1 MSKILVAD
9 DEMIERKVLVKR
21 LRAHCG
27 ENCGFLEAENG
38 RQVLE
43 LWEREK
49 PDVLI
54 LDIEMPGI
62 TGLAA
67 AEIIRKK
74 DRRLPIIFLTAFD
87 EFDYARKAI
96 TVHALDYILKPYDQ
110 GELFFVVDEAL
121 DMAEFSR
128 SAADPL
134 RAAEAGR
141 NDSGGPEEE
150 RNAAEGPAESGK
162 AGEGPEESRNAA
174 EGPGEA
180 RKGADSP
187 EKDPDA
193 APQGQRLVHAYIEAH
208 YMEDLSVQD
217 MSERFSYSEAYFCKR
232 FKQVYGKSFV
242 SYLTEYRI
250 GRAKELLRNESISI
264 RAAGKAVGYPDP
276 NYFAKVF
283 RRVTG
288 KSPSDFRQAEA

>member
-9 DEMIERKVLVKR
+9 DEMIERRVLVKR
-21 LRAHCG
+21 LRTHCG
-27 ENCGFLEAENG
+27 ETCGILEAENG

-67 AEIIRKK
+67 AEMIRKK

-110 GELFFVVDEAL
+110 RELFSVVDEAL
-121 DMAEFSR
+121 DMAEFGR
-128 SAADPL
+128 GTPDPAKAA
-134 RAAEAGR
+134 
-141 NDSGGPEEE
+141 
-150 RNAAEGPAESGK
+150 
-162 AGEGPEESRNAA
+162 EESRKAA
-174 EGPGEA
+174 EGPGETGNA
-180 RKGADSP
+180 AEGPEEDRKAAGGP
-187 EKDPDA
+187 EKEQE

-208 YMEDLSVQD
+208 YMEDLSVQE

-250 GRAKELLRNESISI
+250 GRAKELLRNGSISI

-288 KSPSDFRQAEA
+288 KSPSDYRQAET

>member
-9 DEMIERKVLVKR
+9 DEMIERRVLVKR
-21 LRAHCG
+21 LRTHCG
-27 ENCGFLEAENG
+27 ETCGILEAENG
-38 RQVLE
+38 PQVLE

-49 PDVLI
+49 PDVMI

-67 AEIIRKK
+67 AEMIRKK

-110 GELFFVVDEAL
+110 GELFSVVDEAL
-121 DMAEFSR
+121 DMAEFAR
-128 SAADPL
+128 SPREPMKA
-134 RAAEAGR
+134 
-141 NDSGGPEEE
+141 EEE
-150 RNAAEGPAESGK
+150 TRNAAEGPEETGK
-162 AGEGPEESRNAA
+162 DTEGPEEVRKAA
-174 EGPGEA
+174 G
-180 RKGADSP
+180 SP
-187 EKDPDA
+187 EKEQE

-208 YMEDLSVQD
+208 YMEDLSVQE

-250 GRAKELLRNESISI
+250 GRAKELLRNETISI

-288 KSPSDFRQAEA
+288 KSPSDFRQAES

>member
-9 DEMIERKVLVKR
+9 DEMIERRVLVKR
-21 LRAHCG
+21 LRTHCG
-27 ENCGFLEAENG
+27 ETCSILEAENG

-67 AEIIRKK
+67 AEMIRKK

-110 GELFFVVDEAL
+110 RELFSVVDEAL
-121 DMAEFSR
+121 DMAEFARSSR
-128 SAADPL
+128 DSMI
-134 RAAEAGR
+134 AAEETR
-141 NDSGGPEEE
+141 K
-150 RNAAEGPAESGK
+150 AAEGPEETGK
-162 AGEGPEESRNAA
+162 DTEDPEETGKNTEEVRKAA
-174 EGPGEA
+174 G
-180 RKGADSP
+180 SP
-187 EKDPDA
+187 EKEQET
-193 APQGQRLVHAYIEAH
+193 PQGQRLVHAYIEAH
-208 YMEDLSVQD
+208 YMEDLSVQE

-250 GRAKELLRNESISI
+250 GRAKELLRNETISI

-288 KSPSDFRQAEA
+288 KSPSDFRQAES

>member
-9 DEMIERKVLVKR
+9 DEMIERRVLAKR
-21 LRAHCG
+21 LRTHCG
-27 ENCGFLEAENG
+27 ETCGILEAENG

-67 AEIIRKK
+67 AEMIRKK

-110 GELFFVVDEAL
+110 RELFSVVDEAL
-121 DMAEFSR
+121 DMAEFAR
-128 SAADPL
+128 SNSDPIK
-134 RAAEAGR
+134 AAEESRKAAEDPGET
-141 NDSGGPEEE
+141 G
-150 RNAAEGPAESGK
+150 NAAEGPEAPRRD
-162 AGEGPEESRNAA
+162 AEGPE
-174 EGPGEA
+174 
-180 RKGADSP
+180 
-187 EKDPDA
+187 
-193 APQGQRLVHAYIEAH
+193 GQRLVHAYIEAH

-217 MSERFSYSEAYFCKR
+217 LSERFSYSEAYFCKR

-250 GRAKELLRNESISI
+250 ERAKELLRNGSISI

-288 KSPSDFRQAEA
+288 KSPSDYRQAET

>member
-9 DEMIERKVLVKR
+9 DEMIERRVLVKR
-21 LRAHCG
+21 LRTHCG
-27 ENCGFLEAENG
+27 ETCGILEAENG

-67 AEIIRKK
+67 AEMIRKK

-110 GELFFVVDEAL
+110 GELFSVVDEAL
-121 DMAEFSR
+121 DMAEFGR
-128 SAADPL
+128 GTPDPAK
-134 RAAEAGR
+134 AAEESR
-141 NDSGGPEEE
+141 K
-150 RNAAEGPAESGK
+150 AAEGP
-162 AGEGPEESRNAA
+162 GETGNAA
-174 EGPGEA
+174 EGPGETGNA
-180 RKGADSP
+180 AEGPEEDRKAAGGP
-187 EKDPDA
+187 EKEQE

-208 YMEDLSVQD
+208 YMEDLSVQE

-250 GRAKELLRNESISI
+250 GRAKELLRNGSISI

-288 KSPSDFRQAEA
+288 KSPSDYRQAET

>member
-9 DEMIERKVLVKR
+9 DEMIERRVLVKR
-21 LRAHCG
+21 LRTHCG
-27 ENCGFLEAENG
+27 ETCGILEAENG

-67 AEIIRKK
+67 AEMIRKK

-110 GELFFVVDEAL
+110 GELFSVVDEAL
-121 DMAEFSR
+121 DMAEFAR
-128 SAADPL
+128 NPRDPMK
-134 RAAEAGR
+134 AAEETRKDA
-141 NDSGGPEEE
+141 
-150 RNAAEGPAESGK
+150 
-162 AGEGPEESRNAA
+162 EGPEETGKDA
-174 EGPGEA
+174 EGPEEV
-180 RKGADSP
+180 RKAAGSP
-187 EKDPDA
+187 EKEQE

-208 YMEDLSVQD
+208 YMEDLSVQE

-288 KSPSDFRQAEA
+288 KSPSDFRQAES

>member
-9 DEMIERKVLVKR
+9 DEMIERRVLVKR

-27 ENCGFLEAENG
+27 ENCGILEAENG

-110 GELFFVVDEAL
+110 GELFSVVDEAL

-128 SAADPL
+128 SAPDPL
-134 RAAEAGR
+134 KTAEE
-141 NDSGGPEEE
+141 GG
-150 RNAAEGPAESGK
+150 NAAGG
-162 AGEGPEESRNAA
+162 
-174 EGPGEA
+174 
-180 RKGADSP
+180 P

-193 APQGQRLVHAYIEAH
+193 PEGQRLVHAYIEAH

>member
-9 DEMIERKVLVKR
+9 DEMIERRVLAKR

-27 ENCGFLEAENG
+27 ETCGILEAENG

-67 AEIIRKK
+67 AEMIRKK

-110 GELFFVVDEAL
+110 RELFSVVDEAL
-121 DMAEFSR
+121 DMAEFGR
-128 SAADPL
+128 GTPDPAKAA
-134 RAAEAGR
+134 
-141 NDSGGPEEE
+141 
-150 RNAAEGPAESGK
+150 
-162 AGEGPEESRNAA
+162 EESRKAA
-174 EGPGEA
+174 EGPGETGNA
-180 RKGADSP
+180 AEGPEEDRKAAGGP
-187 EKDPDA
+187 EKEQE

-208 YMEDLSVQD
+208 YMEDLSVQE

-250 GRAKELLRNESISI
+250 GRAKGLLRNGSISI

-288 KSPSDFRQAEA
+288 KSPSDYRQAET

>member
-9 DEMIERKVLVKR
+9 DEMIERRVLVKR
-21 LRAHCG
+21 LRTHCG
-27 ENCGFLEAENG
+27 ETCGILEAENG

-67 AEIIRKK
+67 AEMIRKK

-110 GELFFVVDEAL
+110 GELFSVVDEAL
-121 DMAEFSR
+121 DMAEFARSSR
-128 SAADPL
+128 DSMK
-134 RAAEAGR
+134 AAEEIRKTA
-141 NDSGGPEEE
+141 
-150 RNAAEGPAESGK
+150 
-162 AGEGPEESRNAA
+162 EGPEETGKDT
-174 EGPGEA
+174 EGPEED
-180 RKGADSP
+180 RKAAGGP
-187 EKDPDA
+187 EKEQE

-208 YMEDLSVQD
+208 YMEDLSVQE

-250 GRAKELLRNESISI
+250 GRAKELLRNETISI

-288 KSPSDFRQAEA
+288 KSPSDFRQAES

>member
-9 DEMIERKVLVKR
+9 DEMIERRVLVKR
-21 LRAHCG
+21 LRTHCG
-27 ENCGFLEAENG
+27 ETCGILEAENG

-67 AEIIRKK
+67 AEMIRKK

-110 GELFFVVDEAL
+110 GELFSVVDEAL
-121 DMAEFSR
+121 DMAEFAR
-128 SAADPL
+128 SPRDPMK
-134 RAAEAGR
+134 AAEETRKDA
-141 NDSGGPEEE
+141 
-150 RNAAEGPAESGK
+150 
-162 AGEGPEESRNAA
+162 EGPEETGKDA
-174 EGPGEA
+174 EGPEEV
-180 RKGADSP
+180 RKAAGSP
-187 EKDPDA
+187 EKEQE

-208 YMEDLSVQD
+208 YMEDLSVQE

-288 KSPSDFRQAEA
+288 NSPSDFRQAES

>member
-9 DEMIERKVLVKR
+9 DEMIERRVLVKR
-21 LRAHCG
+21 LRTHCG
-27 ENCGFLEAENG
+27 ETCGILEAENG

-67 AEIIRKK
+67 AEMIRKK

-110 GELFFVVDEAL
+110 GELFSVVDEAL
-121 DMAEFSR
+121 DMAEFAR
-128 SAADPL
+128 SPRDPMK
-134 RAAEAGR
+134 AAEETRKDA
-141 NDSGGPEEE
+141 
-150 RNAAEGPAESGK
+150 
-162 AGEGPEESRNAA
+162 EGPEETGKDA
-174 EGPGEA
+174 EGPEEV
-180 RKGADSP
+180 RKAAGSP
-187 EKDPDA
+187 EKEQE

-208 YMEDLSVQD
+208 YMEDLSVQE

-288 KSPSDFRQAEA
+288 KSPSDFRQAES

>member
-9 DEMIERKVLVKR
+9 DEMIERRVLVKR
-21 LRAHCG
+21 LRTHCG
-27 ENCGFLEAENG
+27 ETCGILEAENG

-67 AEIIRKK
+67 AEMIRKK

-110 GELFFVVDEAL
+110 GELFSVVDEAL
-121 DMAEFSR
+121 DMAEFARSSR
-128 SAADPL
+128 DSMK
-134 RAAEAGR
+134 AAEEIRKTA
-141 NDSGGPEEE
+141 
-150 RNAAEGPAESGK
+150 
-162 AGEGPEESRNAA
+162 EGPEETGKDT
-174 EGPGEA
+174 EGPEEIREA
-180 RKGADSP
+180 AGSP
-187 EKDPDA
+187 EKEQET
-193 APQGQRLVHAYIEAH
+193 PQGQRLVHAYIEAH
-208 YMEDLSVQD
+208 YMEDLSVQE

-250 GRAKELLRNESISI
+250 GRAKELLRNETISI

-288 KSPSDFRQAEA
+288 KSPSDFRQAES

>member
-9 DEMIERKVLVKR
+9 DEMIERRVLVKR
-21 LRAHCG
+21 LRTHCG
-27 ENCGFLEAENG
+27 ETCSILEAENG

-67 AEIIRKK
+67 AEMIRKK

-110 GELFFVVDEAL
+110 GELFSVVDEAL
-121 DMAEFSR
+121 DMAEFAR
-128 SAADPL
+128 SP
-134 RAAEAGR
+134 RE
-141 NDSGGPEEE
+141 PMKTEKET
-150 RNAAEGPAESGK
+150 RNAAEGPEETGK
-162 AGEGPEESRNAA
+162 DTEGPEEVRKAA
-174 EGPGEA
+174 G
-180 RKGADSP
+180 SP
-187 EKDPDA
+187 EKEQET
-193 APQGQRLVHAYIEAH
+193 PQGQRLVHAYIEVH
-208 YMEDLSVQD
+208 YMEDLSVQE

-250 GRAKELLRNESISI
+250 GRAKELLRNGSISI

-288 KSPSDFRQAEA
+288 KSPSDYRQAET

>member
-21 LRAHCG
+21 LHAHCG
-27 ENCGFLEAENG
+27 ENCDILEAENG

-43 LWEREK
+43 FWEREK

-67 AEIIRKK
+67 AEMIRKK

-110 GELFFVVDEAL
+110 GELFSVVDEAL
-121 DMAEFSR
+121 DMVEFGRSTPDPVKTAEESMN
-128 SAADPL
+128 
-134 RAAEAGR
+134 AAEATAEIQK
-141 NDSGGPEEE
+141 DPAPPEETPK
-150 RNAAEGPAESGK
+150 AAVSPAG
-162 AGEGPEESRNAA
+162 
-174 EGPGEA
+174 
-180 RKGADSP
+180 DS
-187 EKDPDA
+187 DSS
-193 APQGQRLVHAYIEAH
+193 QGQRLVHAYIEVH

-217 MSERFSYSEAYFCKR
+217 MSERFNYSEAYFCKR
-232 FKQVYGKSFV
+232 FKQTYGKSFV

-250 GRAKELLRNESISI
+250 ERAKELLRTESISI

-288 KSPSDFRQAEA
+288 KSPSDYRQAET

>member
-9 DEMIERKVLVKR
+9 DEMIERRVLVKR
-21 LRAHCG
+21 LRTHCG
-27 ENCGFLEAENG
+27 ETCGILEAENG

-67 AEIIRKK
+67 AEMIRKK

-110 GELFFVVDEAL
+110 GELFSVVDEAL
-121 DMAEFSR
+121 DMAEFAR
-128 SAADPL
+128 SPRDSMK
-134 RAAEAGR
+134 AAEEIRKTA
-141 NDSGGPEEE
+141 
-150 RNAAEGPAESGK
+150 
-162 AGEGPEESRNAA
+162 EGPEETGKDT
-174 EGPGEA
+174 EGPEEIREA
-180 RKGADSP
+180 AGSP
-187 EKDPDA
+187 EKEQET
-193 APQGQRLVHAYIEAH
+193 PQGQRLVHAYIEAH
-208 YMEDLSVQD
+208 YMEDLSVQE

-250 GRAKELLRNESISI
+250 GRAKELLRNETISI

-288 KSPSDFRQAEA
+288 KSPSDFRQAES

>member
-21 LRAHCG
+21 LHAHCG
-27 ENCGFLEAENG
+27 ENCDILEAENG

-43 LWEREK
+43 FWEREK

-67 AEIIRKK
+67 AEMIRKK

-110 GELFFVVDEAL
+110 RELFSVVDEAL
-121 DMAEFSR
+121 DMAEFGR
-128 SAADPL
+128 GTPDPAKAA
-134 RAAEAGR
+134 
-141 NDSGGPEEE
+141 
-150 RNAAEGPAESGK
+150 
-162 AGEGPEESRNAA
+162 EESRKAA
-174 EGPGEA
+174 EGPGETGNA
-180 RKGADSP
+180 AAEGP
-187 EKDPDA
+187 EEDREAAGGPGKEQE

-208 YMEDLSVQD
+208 YMEDRSVQE

-250 GRAKELLRNESISI
+250 GRAKELLRNGSISI

-288 KSPSDFRQAEA
+288 QSPSDYRQAET

>member
-9 DEMIERKVLVKR
+9 DEMIERRVLVKR
-21 LRAHCG
+21 LRTHCG
-27 ENCGFLEAENG
+27 ETCSILEAENG

-67 AEIIRKK
+67 AEMIRKK

-110 GELFFVVDEAL
+110 GELFSVVDEAL
-121 DMAEFSR
+121 DMAEFAR
-128 SAADPL
+128 SP
-134 RAAEAGR
+134 RE
-141 NDSGGPEEE
+141 PMKTEKET
-150 RNAAEGPAESGK
+150 RNAAEGPEETGK
-162 AGEGPEESRNAA
+162 DTEGPEEVRKAA
-174 EGPGEA
+174 G
-180 RKGADSP
+180 SP
-187 EKDPDA
+187 EKEQET
-193 APQGQRLVHAYIEAH
+193 PQGKRLVHAYIEVH
-208 YMEDLSVQD
+208 YMENLSVQE

-250 GRAKELLRNESISI
+250 GRAKELLRNETISI

-288 KSPSDFRQAEA
+288 KSPSDFRQAES

>member
-9 DEMIERKVLVKR
+9 DEMIERRVLVKR
-21 LRAHCG
+21 LRTHCG
-27 ENCGFLEAENG
+27 ETCGILEAENG

-67 AEIIRKK
+67 AEMIRKK

-110 GELFFVVDEAL
+110 GELFSVVDEAL
-121 DMAEFSR
+121 DMAEFAR
-128 SAADPL
+128 NPRDPMK
-134 RAAEAGR
+134 AAEETRKDA
-141 NDSGGPEEE
+141 
-150 RNAAEGPAESGK
+150 
-162 AGEGPEESRNAA
+162 EGPEETGKDA
-174 EGPGEA
+174 EGPEEV
-180 RKGADSP
+180 RKAAGSP
-187 EKDPDA
+187 EKEQE

-208 YMEDLSVQD
+208 YMEDLSVQE

-264 RAAGKAVGYPDP
+264 RAAGKEVGYPDP

-288 KSPSDFRQAEA
+288 KSPSDFRQAES

>member
-9 DEMIERKVLVKR
+9 DEMIERRVLVKR
-21 LRAHCG
+21 LRTHCG
-27 ENCGFLEAENG
+27 ETCGILEAENG

-67 AEIIRKK
+67 AEMIRKK

-110 GELFFVVDEAL
+110 GELFSVVDEAL
-121 DMAEFSR
+121 DMAEFARSSR
-128 SAADPL
+128 DSMK
-134 RAAEAGR
+134 AAEEIRKTA
-141 NDSGGPEEE
+141 
-150 RNAAEGPAESGK
+150 
-162 AGEGPEESRNAA
+162 EGPEETGKDTEGQEETGKDT
-174 EGPGEA
+174 EGPEEIREA
-180 RKGADSP
+180 AGSP
-187 EKDPDA
+187 EKEQET
-193 APQGQRLVHAYIEAH
+193 PQGQRLVHAYIEAH
-208 YMEDLSVQD
+208 YMEDLSVQE

-250 GRAKELLRNESISI
+250 GRAKELLRNETISI

-288 KSPSDFRQAEA
+288 KSPSDFRQAES